1 MKKSILTVA
10 MLLAVMSVKAQS
22 IKLSD
27 TENLEV
33 TSQLVNGERFNTLVF
48 KDGSQVSVGDT
59 LILGKPF
66 NGSKDFDH
74 VMFGQYNLAKALTL
88 GPPVYMG
95 QNSSGTKIIV
105 TSIFPYHTKLT
116 RNSPVDVVLYV
127 SEAGASN
134 FGGASNRTIWDVEQ
148 ALSKGELINPK
159 RAMTRDEA
167 IATLKQQKDLLDLG
181 MITQEEFN
189 TKKNELAPIISGN

>member
-10 MLLAVMSVKAQS
+10 MLVAVMSVKAQT
-22 IKLSD
+22 IKMAD
-27 TENLEV
+27 TENIEV
-33 TSQLVNGERFNTLVF
+33 TSQLTNGEKFNTLVF

-59 LILGKPF
+59 LVLGKPF
-66 NGSKDFDH
+66 NGSKDFDR
-74 VMFGQYNLAKALTL
+74 VMFGQYNVAKAIVL
-88 GPPVYMG
+88 GPPVYMS
-95 QNSSGTKIIV
+95 QNSSGAKVVV
-105 TSIFPYHTKLT
+105 TDIFPYHTKFT

-134 FGGASNRTIWDVEQ
+134 FGGASNRTIWDVES
-148 ALSKGELINPK
+148 ALNTGELINPK

-181 MITQEEFN
+181 MITQDKFDA
-189 TKKNELAPIISGN
+189 KKAELSSIILN